1 MEKQKLKG
9 MVFAALFAALTGAV
23 AWFKIPLP
31 FTPVPIT
38 LQTLLVLMSG
48 AMLGAYYG
56 ALAMII
62 YLVLGAIGFPVF
74 AGGSS
79 GIAALFGPS
88 GGYLFSY
95 PLAAYMIGLLTAKKE
110 IREKYSIKSTF
121 NDFMLFIIGLL
132 VSAVLISLFI
142 LIVKLL
148 HIMPGLVFSIT
159 PTAIANVNF
168 LKLIGIFIL
177 SYFIVGFVTGEIQGK
192 NKLKSF
198 FKYFSFNVIISFIIL
213 VAVDSLFKIGFLKL
227 GNKTMVSVLSEQQR
241 IILVTVS
248 LIVLALFLLL
258 IYYIKKSKSFSL
270 DVVLAMF
277 AGTLIIYFLG
287 AIQGKFATGLPWSA
301 IFVGWVLP
309 FIIGDTLKLIVAA
322 WVANKVDAKKYMK

>member
-62 YLVLGAIGFPVF
+62 YLILGAIGLPVF

-79 GIAALFGPS
+79 GFGALLGPS
-88 GGYLFSY
+88 GGYLLSY
-95 PLAAYMIGLLTAKKE
+95 PIAAFAIGWLIQKK
-110 IREKYSIKSTF
+110 
-121 NDFMLFIIGLL
+121 
-132 VSAVLISLFI
+132 SASR
-142 LIVKLL
+142 
-148 HIMPGLVFSIT
+148 
-159 PTAIANVNF
+159 F
-168 LKLIGIFIL
+168 L
-177 SYFIVGFVTGEIQGK
+177 
-192 NKLKSF
+192 
-198 FKYFSFNVIISFIIL
+198 KYFSFAVVMLLVVIVEADAIF
-213 VAVDSLFKIGFLKL
+213 KL
-227 GNKTMVSVLSEQQR
+227 GIMKLWDGASKSYMPM
-241 IILVTVS
+241 VS
-248 LIVLALFLLL
+248 LISQQQRVILIVVSSLVLLGLLL
-258 IYYIKKSKSFSL
+258 LVYFSKKSKSFSL

-301 IFVGWVLP
+301 VFVGWVLP
-309 FIIGDTLKLIVAA
+309 FIIGDTLKLVVAA
-322 WVANKVDAKKYMK
+322 WIANKVDAKKYMK